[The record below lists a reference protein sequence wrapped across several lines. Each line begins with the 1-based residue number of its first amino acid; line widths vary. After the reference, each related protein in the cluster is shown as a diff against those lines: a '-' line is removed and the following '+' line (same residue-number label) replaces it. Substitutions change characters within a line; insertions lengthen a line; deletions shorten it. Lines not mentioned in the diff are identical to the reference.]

1 MADPSRKAGGRR
13 TVADPTETTGEAVI
27 DSVGFD
33 VAHDSD
39 GIVVLTLRFP
49 NGARSDLSVEG
60 QAIGRLVAA
69 LLPRGADSEAHAAT
83 FAAVRG

>member
-1 MADPSRKAGGRR
+1 MADPA
-13 TVADPTETTGEAVI
+13 ETPSEAVV

-60 QAIGRLVAA
+60 KAIGQLVDRLGLRSVDS
-69 LLPRGADSEAHAAT
+69 LVGLPFSTLAPVLPANDRD
-83 FAAVRG
+83 

>member
-1 MADPSRKAGGRR
+1 
-13 TVADPTETTGEAVI
+13 VADPAKTPSEAIV

-60 QAIGRLVAA
+60 QAIGRLVDRLGLRSVDSLVGLPFSA
-69 LLPRGADSEAHAAT
+69 LAPILPANDPD
-83 FAAVRG
+83 